1 MGPLYTSPKY
11 ESLGPPITG
20 QAGVGYLAISIG
32 DPPLLKCSTIY
43 QNSHRVKPQE
53 TNSVCFFL
61 KGYSTH
67 GVMTE
72 LPELHTTVELKKIA
86 SLIEQGPVSPRVD

>member
-1 MGPLYTSPKY
+1 MGPLYTSPRY
-11 ESLGPPITG
+11 ESLGPPIT
-20 QAGVGYLAISIG
+20 GVGYLAISIG

-53 TNSVCFFL
+53 TSSVCFFL

-72 LPELHTTVELKKIA
+72 LPELHTTVELENSQSNRARACESK
-86 SLIEQGPVSPRVD
+86 VD